1 LREKQWQESGDSVR
15 GAWLVWVLPERNEV
29 LGAISSGQ
37 LHAGIVLLRVK
48 AVADAPLETVA
59 AKMLFDGDDLVEV
72 DPLVV
77 GADCGPS
84 SIGLIDSHCKFYEVH
99 GDGLP
104 KIVDPVKVGAVTGM
118 FFGFGRP
125 VRYFRLLGS
134 VRGW

>member
-59 AKMLFDGDDLVEV
+59 AKMLFDGDNLVKV
-72 DPLVV
+72 DPFVV
-77 GADCGPS
+77 GTDCGPS

-99 GDGLP
+99 GEGLP
-104 KIVDPVKVGAVTGM
+104 KITDPAKVQSGTAK
-118 FFGFGRP
+118 FFGFSRP
-125 VRYFRLLGS
+125 VRHFRFLGS